1 MLMKIIIAGSGKVGY
16 ALTRQLSSEG
26 YDITV
31 VDKDSDALQNVMEH
45 YDVMAV
51 CGNCAT
57 KNILVSAG
65 VSDADLL
72 IAATGEDEVNLL
84 CCAVA
89 HKINPAIH
97 TIARIRNP
105 EYSEQIYGM
114 RDVFALSM
122 AVNPEKQ
129 AALEIERLLKY
140 PGFLNRDTFAK
151 GKVEI
156 VELKIEDGSPLCNIP
171 LKKMGEIVKCKVLV
185 CVVLRNG
192 EAIAPD
198 GNFVLSEG
206 DRIFVTAPVNELT
219 ALLSGLGIVT
229 KKVKNVIICGG
240 GRIGYYLASRL
251 SRDGF
256 STKIIESDYKK
267 CTEISAALPDVDV
280 INGDACNHDLLKSE
294 GISECDALV
303 TLTGFDEM
311 NMIISLYGRNK
322 GVKQT
327 VTKLSRLKNSGI
339 LGDIPLGS
347 VICPNELCCNTIVQ
361 YVRAMK
367 NQTGAALAVHFIAD
381 RRAEAIEFRVD
392 DSTLHCG
399 EPLKNLKTKKNVLV
413 ACITHGGETE
423 IPSGDSFYQK
433 GDSVIVVTT
442 GGNTI
447 YQLSDIFA

>member
-16 ALTRQLSSEG
+16 TLTRQLSSEG
-26 YDITV
+26 YDVTV
-31 VDKDSDALQNVMEH
+31 IDKDSDVLQNVMEH

-57 KNILVSAG
+57 KSILVSAG
-65 VSDADLL
+65 ASDADLL

-122 AVNPEKQ
+122 AINPEKQ

-156 VELKIEDGSPLCNIP
+156 VELKIDAESPLCNVP
-171 LKKMGEIVKCKVLV
+171 LKKMGDIVKCRVLV

-219 ALLSGLGIVT
+219 TLLSGLGIVT

-240 GRIGYYLASRL
+240 GRIGYYLAMRL

-256 STKIIESDYKK
+256 STKIIENDYKK
-267 CTEISAALPDVDV
+267 CAEISAALPDIDV

-294 GISECDALV
+294 GISKCDALV

-392 DSTLHCG
+392 DSTIHCG
-399 EPLKNLKTKKNVLV
+399 EPLKNLRTKKNVLV
-413 ACITHGGETE
+413 ACITRGGETE

-433 GDSVIVVTT
+433 GDSVVVVTT
-442 GGNTI
+442 GTNTI

>member
-1 MLMKIIIAGSGKVGY
+1 MKIIIAGCGKVGY

-26 YDITV
+26 YDITII
-31 VDKDSDALQNVMEH
+31 DKDGDVLQSTMEH

-51 CGNCAT
+51 CGNCA
-57 KNILVSAG
+57 IQSVLSSAG
-65 VSDADLL
+65 AQDADLL

-84 CCAVA
+84 SCAVA
-89 HKINPAIH
+89 HKMNPAIH

-105 EYSEQIYGM
+105 EYSDQIYGM
-114 RDVFALSM
+114 RDVFGLSM
-122 AVNPEKQ
+122 AINPERQ

-140 PGFLNRDTFAK
+140 PGFLNRDTFVK
-151 GKVEI
+151 GRVEI
-156 VELKIEDGSPLCNIP
+156 VELKIEENSPLCGVP
-171 LKKMGEIVKCKVLV
+171 LKKMGEIVRCKVLV

-198 GNFVLSEG
+198 GNFVLEDG
-206 DRIFVTAPVNELT
+206 DRIFVTAPVNELA
-219 ALLSGLGIVT
+219 ALLSGLDIVT

-240 GRIGYYLASRL
+240 GRVGYYLAERL

-267 CTEISAALPDVDV
+267 CTEISAALPSVNV
-280 INGDACNHDLLKSE
+280 INGDACSHDLLKSE
-294 GISECDALV
+294 GIAKCDALV

-347 VICPNELCCNTIVQ
+347 VICPNDLCCNNIVQ

-367 NQTGAALAVHFIAD
+367 NQTGAALAVHLIAD

-392 DSTLHCG
+392 DSTAHCG
-399 EPLKNLKTKKNVLV
+399 EPLKNLRTKKERSARLHI
-413 ACITHGGETE
+413 AR
-423 IPSGDSFYQK
+423 
-433 GDSVIVVTT
+433 
-442 GGNTI
+442 GGNGNPERRFV
-447 YQLSDIFA
+447 LSQGRLRHHRRDGRKHHISAQRYI

>member
-1 MLMKIIIAGSGKVGY
+1 M
-16 ALTRQLSSEG
+16 
-26 YDITV
+26 
-31 VDKDSDALQNVMEH
+31 
-45 YDVMAV
+45 
-51 CGNCAT
+51 
-57 KNILVSAG
+57 
-65 VSDADLL
+65 
-72 IAATGEDEVNLL
+72 
-84 CCAVA
+84 
-89 HKINPAIH
+89 NPAIH

-105 EYSEQIYGM
+105 EYSDQIYGM
-114 RDVFALSM
+114 RDVFGLSM
-122 AVNPEKQ
+122 AINPERQ

-140 PGFLNRDTFAK
+140 PGFLNRDTFVK
-151 GKVEI
+151 GRVEI
-156 VELKIEDGSPLCNIP
+156 VELKIEENSPLCGVP
-171 LKKMGEIVKCKVLV
+171 LKKMGEIVRCKVLV

-198 GNFVLSEG
+198 GNFVLEDG
-206 DRIFVTAPVNELT
+206 DRIFVTAPVNELA
-219 ALLSGLGIVT
+219 ALLSGLDIVT

-240 GRIGYYLASRL
+240 GRVGYYLAERL

-267 CTEISAALPDVDV
+267 CTEISAALPSVNV
-280 INGDACNHDLLKSE
+280 INGDACSHDLLKSE
-294 GISECDALV
+294 GIAKCDALV

-347 VICPNELCCNTIVQ
+347 VICPNDLCCNNIVQ

-392 DSTLHCG
+392 DSTAHCG
-399 EPLKNLKTKKNVLV
+399 EPLKNLRTKKNVLL
-413 ACITHGGETE
+413 ACISHGAETE
-423 IPSGDSFYQK
+423 IPSGDSFYRK
-433 GDSVIVVTT
+433 GDSVIIVAT

-447 YQLSDIFA
+447 YQLNDIFE